1 MNMAVTKK
9 FDILEQGMLGG
20 WMVYAMFFSMGKKH
34 DKGRVYY
41 AGRKNEN
48 RFI

>member
-1 MNMAVTKK
+1 MIDTRASIGISRHAKEK
-9 FDILEQGMLGG
+9 GG
-20 WMVYAMFFSMGKKH
+20 
-34 DKGRVYY
+34 VYY